1 MLTSL
6 AFYES
11 IWGYI
16 SDHGNAEVFGL
27 IVFEE
32 TWDGSEL
39 PGRKSQADISVKHQF
54 PCPASP
60 IDLGCIELIN
70 AGFMTF

>member
-16 SDHGNAEVFGL
+16 SD
-27 IVFEE
+27 E